1 MPIERDKLFEQFK
14 EMVANAQEPICPEV
28 LNAEELEDAFK
39 SPECDDKG
47 EAEPIPVIWKNYGYG
62 QYNDGVCF
70 LSARSASIV
79 SSLYSKYLDERAL
92 VWDSNK
98 EKLFLYEPDPQNPKV
113 AFKGSSW
120 IFAKKLK
127 AGYEEFITLR
137 DIYYETTRKG
147 NE

>member
-1 MPIERDKLFEQFK
+1 MPFDRDKLFEQFK
-14 EMVANAQEPICPEV
+14 EMGANAKEQICPDV
-28 LNAEELEDAFK
+28 LNIEELEDAFK
-39 SPECDDKG
+39 CPECNDQG
-47 EAEPIPVIWKNYGYG
+47 EAEPIPVIGKGYGYG

-127 AGYEEFITLR
+127 AEYEEYITLR
-137 DIYYETTRKG
+137 DVYCRTLEK
-147 NE
+147 